1 MIPEQ
6 IPFTEAEEGVRLTRY
21 HDQLGLPT
29 IGVGHRCAE
38 DQPPISLKQAE
49 DWLREDL
56 GKAEAQALA
65 LCPNLKVHPWP
76 LAALTD
82 LCFNAGARG
91 LQGKDV
97 HDPSDDAGLV
107 KALRAEHWRD
117 AAQRFKQY
125 CHGHLPDGTVVE
137 LPVLK
142 RRREHAAV
150 WILKG

>member
-6 IPFTEAEEGVRLTRY
+6 IPFTEAEEGIRLTVYR
-21 HDQLGLPT
+21 DQVGLPT
-29 IGVGHRCAE
+29 IGVGHRCAA
-38 DQPPISLKQAE
+38 DQPPITLKQAE

-56 GKAEAQALA
+56 AKAEAQALT
-65 LCPNLKVHPWP
+65 LCPNLKGHPFP

-82 LCFNAGARG
+82 LCFNAGVRG
-91 LQGKDV
+91 LQGKDI

-107 KALRAEHWRD
+107 KALRAGKWMD

-125 CHGHLPDGTVVE
+125 CHAHALDGSVVE
-137 LPVLK
+137 IPALK
-142 RRREHAAV
+142 RRREHGAV